1 MNEIKLLIIYVFP
14 TQVTYRYYDTF
25 HMQHHNLSLFDAE
38 QEKDFL
44 WRQINNQELKTLEKQ
59 MLVRNK
65 KYYLI
70 EHVFILTL

>member
-1 MNEIKLLIIYVFP
+1 
-14 TQVTYRYYDTF
+14 
-25 HMQHHNLSLFDAE
+25 MQHHNLSLFDGE

-65 KYYLI
+65 KYYPI
-70 EHVFILTL
+70 EHVLILTL